1 MGKKLTFYSSF
12 FFLFPIIFALKY
24 KQSTLA
30 LILSF
35 LLITSLCNHGQYYL
49 PFSWYIDIVLAHI
62 VTITLTLYGTYMV
75 MKGHKKY
82 LLPSAIGYFIILSY
96 KGLHLTQILH
106 AIILH
111 FFGAIAL
118 TLFVFCNQKLP

>member
-1 MGKKLTFYSSF
+1 MEKKITFYSSF
-12 FFLFPIIFALKY
+12 VFLFPIFFATKY

-30 LILSF
+30 LILTF

-49 PFSWYIDIVLAHI
+49 PFSWYVDTILAHI
-62 VTITLTLYGTYMV
+62 VTVTLTLYGTYMV
-75 MKGHKKY
+75 IKGHKKY
-82 LLPSAIGYFIILSY
+82 LIPSAIGYFIMLSY

-118 TLFVFCNQKLP
+118 TLFIFCDPKLP